1 MIYKKNIE
9 LFSSYEKVSSKF
21 KKSINFDKDLIEKSR
36 DIFEINNNI
45 AIPKKLEVIALLAG
59 LPFSEK
65 LQESISLIQ
74 NKLNEILKNNLSYMV
89 KKENLGLE
97 LLVLKWPKDKRDYLL
112 ENKIIEFLN
121 NQNLNEFDLFFDGIQ
136 IHNDGCIILRGFDS
150 NNKFIELR
158 KIILSNFPQIPKK
171 QSNWVHIPIGR
182 ILTQVSKE
190 VFNKLKDFVE
200 FTQLNSDSFPSQ
212 KINTIKMIHESQW
225 YMEKRTTIKTWNLKF
240 K

>member
-21 KKSINFDKDLIEKSR
+21 KKSINFDQDLIEKSR

>member
-1 MIYKKNIE
+1 MIYKKNLE

-21 KKSINFDKDLIEKSR
+21 KKSINFDQDLIEKSR

-74 NKLNEILKNNLSYMV
+74 NKLNEILKNNLNYMV

-158 KIILSNFPQIPKK
+158 KIILSNFLKSPKNN
-171 QSNWVHIPIGR
+171 QTGS
-182 ILTQVSKE
+182 T
-190 VFNKLKDFVE
+190 
-200 FTQLNSDSFPSQ
+200 FP
-212 KINTIKMIHESQW
+212 
-225 YMEKRTTIKTWNLKF
+225 
-240 K
+240 

>member
-1 MIYKKNIE
+1 MIYKKNLE

-21 KKSINFDKDLIEKSR
+21 KKSLNFEKDLIEKSR

-45 AIPKKLEVIALLAG
+45 AIPKKLEVIALLGG
-59 LPFSEK
+59 LPFSEE

-74 NKLNEILKNNLSYMV
+74 NKLHEILKNNLSYMV

-112 ENKIIEFLN
+112 EKKIIEFLN
-121 NQNLNEFDLFFDGIQ
+121 TQDLSEFDLFFDGIQ

-150 NNKFIELR
+150 DNKFISLR
-158 KIILSNFPQIPKK
+158 KIILSNFPEIPKK

-182 ILTQVSKE
+182 ILTQVSRE
-190 VFNKLKDFVE
+190 VFNKLQGFVE
-200 FTQLNSDSFPSQ
+200 FTQLNSDSFPTQ
-212 KINTIKMIHESQW
+212 KISTIKMIHEKQW
-225 YMEKRTTIKTWNLKF
+225 YMEKRKTIKTWHLK
-240 K
+240 